1 MRAFS
6 DVRQV
11 IAISTVG
18 TPLDSALATPGV
30 ARLKQNIA
38 VARSFR
44 LVVHDSVG
52 VPSATRNFG
61 FIVRLLGF
69 GDLLAKCMNLRW
81 RHRVRP
87 NAEHRCNGSPG
98 SRFNQLVRRLS
109 PLNLGTISLTQR
121 TILKAAPPPD
131 WAQRRVERYCSWGEP
146 SRRASFKPRDHSR
159 VVEFEYLPAE
169 VCERMRRDG
178 GSVFPAHANTDDLM
192 PPIEA
197 RPLT

>member
-52 VPSATRNFG
+52 FPGATRNFG

-69 GDLLAKCMNLRW
+69 GDLLAKCMN
-81 RHRVRP
+81 P
-87 NAEHRCNGSPG
+87 EMEA
-98 SRFNQLVRRLS
+98 SRTTKRRT
-109 PLNLGTISLTQR
+109 PMQWFAWKSL
-121 TILKAAPPPD
+121 
-131 WAQRRVERYCSWGEP
+131 
-146 SRRASFKPRDHSR
+146 
-159 VVEFEYLPAE
+159 
-169 VCERMRRDG
+169 
-178 GSVFPAHANTDDLM
+178 
-192 PPIEA
+192 
-197 RPLT
+197 